1 MGPESKSKYTKLVE
15 EKIASGEIHLK
26 NLEEAR
32 NTSESKM
39 TSRYDTQ
46 REGFAM
52 EANLQRTILENLREF
67 RSLLSQ
73 WGPCT
78 KITEGAEFTV
88 ELWDAEDVFEGAIY
102 SPIRAN
108 LPDVQIVTPQSPV
121 GTAIKGMVAGNT
133 FVYKI
138 NGKLMAGIIKEIR

>member
-52 EANLQRTILENLREF
+52 EANLQLFSTYLVLIC
-67 RSLLSQ
+67 SL
-73 WGPCT
+73 W
-78 KITEGAEFTV
+78 
-88 ELWDAEDVFEGAIY
+88 
-102 SPIRAN
+102 
-108 LPDVQIVTPQSPV
+108 V
-121 GTAIKGMVAGNT
+121 GISEKM
-133 FVYKI
+133 
-138 NGKLMAGIIKEIR
+138 E

>member
-1 MGPESKSKYTKLVE
+1 MGPESKSRYTQLVE
-15 EKIASGEIHLK
+15 EKIASGEIYLK

-67 RSLLSQ
+67 RGLLGL

-78 KITEGAEFTV
+78 KITEGAEFTA
-88 ELWDAEDVFEGAIY
+88 ELWDVGDVLEGAIY

-121 GTAIKGMVAGNT
+121 GVAIKGMTAGNT
-133 FVYKI
+133 FVYKV
-138 NGKLMAGIIKEIR
+138 NGKLMTGYIKEVK